1 MKAPRRGK
9 FLGGEREGTEALS
22 KHKPASAVTASSTPL
37 KRIRPVPTVERQERL
52 FADLDEAESLAL
64 ELLDLASSTALSLA
78 KAIVASS
85 MEDSEDTFL
94 KCEDLGD
101 KYADKVKRIHAL
113 LSPHA
118 RLVVNYKNHA
128 VDATKAVAAQ
138 DLQQTSSVP
147 VNQPPSDLTANV
159 EKQAEST
166 DNMEKSNKTESSS
179 LPSRDAKVEELIN
192 SPKNMYAARV
202 ELRLAIERQNV
213 LCEMVRLE
221 KEKQKKTKT

>member
-22 KHKPASAVTASSTPL
+22 KHKPASVVTASPNPL
-37 KRIRPVPTVERQERL
+37 KRIRSVATNERQEKL

-85 MEDSEDTFL
+85 TEDSADIFL
-94 KCEDLGD
+94 KCEDFGD

-118 RLVVNYKNHA
+118 SLVVNYKNHA
-128 VDATKAVAAQ
+128 ADAAKAAAAQ
-138 DLQQTSSVP
+138 DLQQTRSAP
-147 VNQPPSDLTANV
+147 VNQPPSDLTKNT

-166 DNMEKSNKTESSS
+166 ENMDKSNKTESSS
-179 LPSRDAKVEELIN
+179 HPSRDAKVEEPIN

-202 ELRLAIERQNV
+202 ELRLALERQSV
-213 LCEMVRLE
+213 LGEMVRLE
-221 KEKQKKTKT
+221 NEKLKRN